1 MNRIFIAW
9 LIAAAVSANAQD
21 KPNVAA
27 SGPVCEAFG
36 PQAPRDIDARDGQ
49 NAQSFRLAPRY
60 QEMNLCNIHFHSH
73 AEHKAKDFAIYAG
86 EGEQGHAG
94 GYQCGISKAL
104 SVAELKAPDQD
115 SCKGLKPGDTIE
127 VHWVH
132 SSCQVKPGAGL
143 GSCSS
148 DKCANP
154 ELRVEAQV
162 FTLVNDPAALKFGDF
177 GYGAN
182 IVGGRHQAK
191 AIPGN
196 TGTPVEF
203 MGSLTGPDY
212 TAQVCSPMQ
221 VTWGVRPKCAK
232 LDINSL
238 GQWCKDNE
246 FGEDHAHGVR
256 KLVVNPK
263 LLSPIK

>member
-1 MNRIFIAW
+1 MNRIFMAL

-27 SGPVCEAFG
+27 SWPVCEAFG
-36 PQAPRDIDARDGQ
+36 PQAPRDIDVRDGQ
-49 NAQSFRLAPRY
+49 NPQTYRLAPRY
-60 QEMNLCNIHFHSH
+60 QEMNLCNIHFHNH
-73 AEHKAKDFAIYAG
+73 AEHKAKDFAIHAG
-86 EGEQGHAG
+86 KGEHSHGG

-104 SVAELKAPDQD
+104 SAAELKAPDQD
-115 SCKGLKPGDTIE
+115 VCKGLKPGDTIE

-132 SSCQVKPGAGL
+132 SSCQVKPGVGL
-143 GSCSS
+143 DACSS

-177 GYGAN
+177 GYGGN
-182 IVGGRHQAK
+182 VVGGRHQAK
-191 AIPGN
+191 TIPTK
-196 TGTPVEF
+196 TGEPVEF
-203 MGSLTGPDY
+203 LGSTTGPKY
-212 TAQVCSPMQ
+212 TEQACSPMQ

-238 GQWCKDNE
+238 AQWCKSNE

-256 KLVVNPK
+256 ELVVNPK